1 MAQRTLILLAVLAGL
16 LASCSDLNVG
26 STGSVEDAHVTR
38 VLQTGERIVAG
49 RPQPFQRLALQLDG
63 GLYRGDE
70 VTVEWGGRTAL
81 NAGGLLHEGDRVLVS
96 VDRDAGNTR
105 TYTIQEIVRLPALVP
120 VAGLFAAA
128 LLVVAR
134 LKGLASIAGLAGS
147 VGVFLLLIV
156 PSLRRGEDPLAA
168 VLLGSLAVLLVAV
181 FVVHGFNRKSIAA
194 LVGSAASLG
203 AVAGV
208 AALALPAA
216 HITGLGSE
224 EAVFLAV
231 ATPIDLSRL
240 VFAGV
245 LLASLGALVDMAV
258 GQASAT
264 FEIASVDRD
273 LGRRGLYAGALNI
286 GRDHIGSLVNTLA
299 LAYFG
304 GTLPLLLL
312 LSLGNTPLSLALN
325 SETVA
330 GSVMAVLIASVGLVV
345 CVPITTAV
353 AVLLARR

>member
-1 MAQRTLILLAVLAGL
+1 MTRRSLIVIAALAAVLA
-16 LASCSDLNVG
+16 SCGDLNVG
-26 STGSVEDAHVTR
+26 TAGAVEDAHVTR

-49 RPQPFQRLALQLDG
+49 RAQPFQRLALQLDG
-63 GLYRGDE
+63 GLYRGEE
-70 VTVEWGGRTAL
+70 VTVEWGGRAAL
-81 NAGGLLHEGDRVLVS
+81 NASGLLREGDRVLVT
-96 VDRDAGNTR
+96 VTRDAGNTR
-105 TYTIQEIVRLPALVP
+105 TYTIQEVVRLPALVP
-120 VAGLFAAA
+120 VAGAFVAA
-128 LLVVAR
+128 LLLVAR
-134 LKGLASIAGLAGS
+134 LKGVASLAGLAGS
-147 VGVFLLLIV
+147 IGVFLLVIV
-156 PSLRRGEDPLAA
+156 PSLRRGEDPLTG

-181 FVVHGFNRKSIAA
+181 FVVHGLNRKSIAA
-194 LVGSAASLG
+194 LVGAAASLA
-203 AVAGV
+203 AVAGI

-258 GQASAT
+258 GQASAA
-264 FEIASVDRD
+264 FEIASVDREIR
-273 LGRRGLYAGALNI
+273 GRALYASALNV

-312 LSLGNTPLSLALN
+312 LSLGNSPLATSLN

-330 GSVMAVLIASVGLVV
+330 GAVLSVLIASVGLVI

-353 AVLLARR
+353 AVVLVRR

>member
-1 MAQRTLILLAVLAGL
+1 MAQRTLILLAILAAVLS
-16 LASCSDLNVG
+16 SCSDLNVG
-26 STGSVEDAHVTR
+26 TTGAVEDAHVAR
-38 VLQTGERIVAG
+38 VLETGERRVAG
-49 RPQPFQRLALQLDG
+49 RTQPFQRLALQLDS

-70 VTVEWGGRTAL
+70 VTVQWGGRTAL
-81 NAGGLLHEGDRVLVS
+81 NASGLLREGDRVLVS
-96 VDRDAGNTR
+96 VTRDANSAR
-105 TYTIQEIVRLPALVP
+105 TYTIQEIVRLPALAP
-120 VAGLFAAA
+120 IAGLLAAA

-134 LKGLASIAGLAGS
+134 LKGVASLAGLAGS
-147 VGVFLLLIV
+147 VGVFLLVIV

-168 VLLGSLAVLLVAV
+168 VLVGSLAVLLVAV

-194 LVGSAASLG
+194 LVGSATSLG
-203 AVAGV
+203 AVAGI
-208 AALALPAA
+208 AAVALPAA

-231 ATPIDLSRL
+231 ATSIDLSRL

-264 FEIASVDRD
+264 FEIASIDRE
-273 LGRRGLYAGALNI
+273 LGRQGLYASALNV

-312 LSLGNTPLSLALN
+312 LSLGNAPLSLALN

-330 GSVMAVLIASVGLVV
+330 GSVISVLIASVGLVV
-345 CVPITTAV
+345 CVPITTVV
-353 AVLLARR
+353 AVMLARR

>member
-1 MAQRTLILLAVLAGL
+1 MARCCVLLIAALAI

-26 STGSVEDAHVTR
+26 TAGSVEDAHVTR
-38 VLQTGERIVAG
+38 VLQTGERVIGG

-63 GLYRGDE
+63 GLYRGEE

-81 NAGGLLHEGDRVLVS
+81 NASGLLRQGDRVLVT
-96 VDRDAGNTR
+96 VTRDADNTR
-105 TYTIQEIVRLPALVP
+105 TYTIQEVVRLPVLVP
-120 VAGLFAAA
+120 VAAAFVAA
-128 LLVVAR
+128 LVVVAR
-134 LKGLASIAGLAGS
+134 LKGIASLAGLAGS
-147 VGVFLLLIV
+147 VAVFLLVIV
-156 PSLRRGEDPLAA
+156 PSLRRGEDPLPA
-168 VLLGSLAVLLVAV
+168 VLFGSLGVLLVAV
-181 FVVHGFNRKSIAA
+181 FVVHGFGRKSIAA
-194 LVGSAASLG
+194 LVGSALSLG
-203 AVAGV
+203 AVGGI
-208 AALALPAA
+208 AAVALPAA

-224 EAVFLAV
+224 EAVFLSV
-231 ATPIDLSRL
+231 ATSIDLSRL

-264 FEIASVDRD
+264 FELAAVDREI
-273 LGRRGLYAGALNI
+273 GRRGLYASALNV

-304 GTLPLLLL
+304 GSLPLLLL
-312 LSLGNTPLSLALN
+312 LSLDNAPLATALN

-330 GSVMAVLIASVGLVV
+330 GAVLSVLIASIGLVV
-345 CVPITTAV
+345 CVPITTAL